1 MAARDRRLPSARR
14 HASGSC
20 SPSIIHSSALGRG
33 FSGLLGGD
41 FPTFPA
47 LSSRCR
53 SQSWLEVLGPP
64 LSPWGEWCWVWRGNG
79 AQTFWGSTGQPE
91 GACWGLWGGGF
102 WAPDLIHCSPTG
114 AQGPSGSRHQLG
126 KGEPSPRVGLLL
138 SQLLVA
144 LGCCCPMGRAIH
156 RPPDLSWRAWGK
168 PARNWFRLSALVP
181 VCPFCGRVLDH
192 PVSHCNQG
200 VGQVGAGWGQG
211 SAPPSAGTNAAVC
224 LQNPVPSAS
233 PWVS

>member
-1 MAARDRRLPSARR
+1 MEGTRGTNILGEHGAAR
-14 HASGSC
+14 GS
-20 SPSIIHSSALGRG
+20 
-33 FSGLLGGD
+33 LLGAVG
-41 FPTFPA
+41 
-47 LSSRCR
+47 
-53 SQSWLEVLGPP
+53 W
-64 LSPWGEWCWVWRGNG
+64 
-79 AQTFWGSTGQPE
+79 
-91 GACWGLWGGGF
+91 GF

-181 VCPFCGRVLDH
+181 VCPFCGCVLDH
-192 PVSHCNQG
+192 PMSQG
-200 VGQVGAGWGQG
+200 AGQVGAGWGQG